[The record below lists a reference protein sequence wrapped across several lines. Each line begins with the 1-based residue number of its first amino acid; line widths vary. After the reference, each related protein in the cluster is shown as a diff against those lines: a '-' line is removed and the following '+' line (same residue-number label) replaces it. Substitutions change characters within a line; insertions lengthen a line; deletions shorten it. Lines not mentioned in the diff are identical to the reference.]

1 MKSMLKNR
9 YRMQS
14 IGVLL
19 LIALYLFLSVI
30 LTHNFRLT
38 NRFYNFFTGPPSI
51 SIKSNL
57 IQFEVK
63 KPVKYIELR
72 LDREVEYELFKLTG
86 TSRHFK
92 LSSPN
97 KSNWIR
103 LESKTENPMTDII
116 SIKTYNSN
124 MTAVFN
130 PYFIEEI
137 ILDNDNSYSIPEIFY
152 NIFNFDSNASLYY
165 PFKIENLSSTLA
177 KWSEWPLYSLIVF
190 LMLIFLTQ
198 LAYILTLNK
207 LPNELA
213 NTVLNDIVK
222 EGLSLMDKMADQYAV
237 PLGFLG
243 TLMSLW
249 ITLENAGS
257 DLYDFKF
264 FVETLKIALLTSVLG
279 LSSKLL
285 LILRAQ
291 ICKLIK

>member
-9 YRMQS
+9 YRIQS
-14 IGVLL
+14 IGVLF

-30 LTHNFRLT
+30 LTHNFKLT
-38 NRFYNFFTGPPSI
+38 NRFYNIFTGPPSI

-57 IQFEVK
+57 MQFEVK

-72 LDREVEYELFKLTG
+72 LDREVEYELFKFTG

-92 LSSPN
+92 MSSQN
-97 KSNWIR
+97 KSNWIK
-103 LESKTENPMTDII
+103 LESETENPMTDII

-124 MTAVFN
+124 MKAVFN

-137 ILDNDNSYSIPEIFY
+137 ILDNNSYSIPEIFY

-222 EGLSLMDKMADQYAV
+222 EGLSLMDKMADQYAI